1 MKENSTLEK
10 KLLKYSAL
18 TAGAVAISANVNAQL
33 GYTDINPD
41 SVLTIHLSGADINF
55 DGDASVDLGVGKQ
68 IGSFT
73 GTSGSSASP
82 GAVYNVTYDAAVA
95 VTLPGNAVMTVSS
108 GEPAALV
115 LNTVIDAAGAF
126 LSIDSGATMGFQA
139 AYSFPA
145 YPGYSGTFN
154 GGQWLGASNLYL
166 GVRFMIGTNTHYGWV
181 RMDYSTD
188 GVTLTVKDYAYNM
201 VANGPINAGAM
212 GLGINVT
219 SDELALVNFSNNR
232 LDVNVVD
239 GTNGNLTIINMEGKV
254 VYNGSL
260 NNYTQSIDLSSM
272 SAGLY
277 VVNAE
282 FTEGSFQQKI
292 VVR

>member
-18 TAGAVAISANVNAQL
+18 TAGAVAISASANAQL
-33 GYTDINPD
+33 GYTDITPD
-41 SVLTIHLSGADINF
+41 SVLTIDQTGADINF
-55 DGDASVDLGVGKQ
+55 DGDANADLGVVKAV
-68 IGSFT
+68 GSNT
-73 GTSGSSASP
+73 GTTSGYAYT
-82 GAVYNVTYDAAVA
+82 VYYDAAIA
-95 VTLPGNAVMTVSS
+95 VTLPGNAIMTVSS

-126 LSIDSGATMGFQA
+126 LGVDSGATMGFQA
-139 AYSFPA
+139 SYVIPA
-145 YPGYSGTFN
+145 ISYSGTFN

-166 GVRFMIGTNTHYGWV
+166 GVRFMAGTNTHYGWV
-181 RMDYSTD
+181 RMDYSAD

-201 VANGPINAGAM
+201 VANGPILAGAM
-212 GLGINVT
+212 GLGIEVN
-219 SDELALVNFSNNR
+219 SDELALVNFANNR
-232 LDVNVVD
+232 LDVNVID

>member
-18 TAGAVAISANVNAQL
+18 TAGAVAITAGANAQL

-41 SVLTIHLSGADINF
+41 SVLVNNLEGADINF
-55 DGDASVDLGVGKQ
+55 DGDANVDLAVGKQ
-68 IGSFT
+68 VASFT
-73 GTSGSSASP
+73 GSTGSSSSP
-82 GAVYNVTYDAAVA
+82 GVVYNIAYQAAFA
-95 VTLPGNAVMTVSS
+95 VTLPGNTVMTVSS
-108 GEPAALV
+108 GEPAALA

-126 LSIDSGATMGFQA
+126 AGIDSGSFLGAVAATT
-139 AYSFPA
+139 FPA
-145 YPGYSGTFN
+145 YPGYSYTQQL
-154 GGQWLGASNLYL
+154 GQWVGANDLYL
-166 GVRFMIGTNTHYGWV
+166 GAKFMIGANTHYGWV
-181 RMDYSTD
+181 RMSLSADA
-188 GVTLTVKDYAYNM
+188 VTLTVKDYAYNM

-212 GLGINVT
+212 GLGIAVN
-219 SDELALVNFSNNR
+219 SDELALVNFANNR
-232 LDVNVVD
+232 LDVNVID

>member
-18 TAGAVAISANVNAQL
+18 TAGAVAISAGANAQL

-41 SVLTIHLSGADINF
+41 AVLINDTASVQINF
-55 DGDASVDLGVGKQ
+55 DGDANADLGIVKQ
-68 IGSFT
+68 VGSFT
-73 GTSGSSASP
+73 GTTGSSTSP
-82 GAVYNVTYDAAVA
+82 GAVYNVTYDAALA

-108 GEPAALV
+108 GSPAALA

-126 LSIDSGATMGFQA
+126 AAADTGAFLGYLLN
-139 AYSFPA
+139 YSFPA
-145 YPGYSGTFN
+145 YPGYSGTSQ
-154 GGQWLGASNLYL
+154 GGTWLGASNLYL
-166 GVRFMIGTNTHYGWV
+166 GVRFMAGTNTHYGWV
-181 RMDYSTD
+181 RMDYSAD

-201 VANGPINAGAM
+201 VANGPILAGAM
-212 GLGINVT
+212 GLGIEVN
-219 SDELALVNFSNNR
+219 SDELALVNFANNR
-232 LDVNVVD
+232 LDVNVID
-239 GTNGNLTIINMEGKV
+239 GTNGNLTVINMEGKV